1 MPLAQAAPESR
12 PAAVPLRVDTI
23 TGWQGLLDLQPAWDA
38 LLEEAGVD
46 HPFLSHEWV
55 RTWWECFGAGHDLH
69 VLVVREGDLT
79 VAIVPLMRSAG
90 RFYGLRVL
98 RLEIIGNVH
107 TQRFDVISGRR
118 RPEAYRAIWKTLLR
132 QKALWDVL
140 VLSQLPADSQTLT
153 RITSL
158 AQGDGYLTGVWRS
171 AEAPYIPIE
180 GGWDAYFNQL
190 SPKFR
195 ANLRR
200 RGKHLQQVG
209 DVRVEVVGS
218 GQEVEGALEEGLR
231 IEAAGWKGRAGTAIV
246 ADEATHRFYAL
257 LARRAA
263 RRGWLRLHFLRV
275 GEKRIAFDYSLFYAG
290 KAYLL
295 KPAYD
300 PEFAACSPY
309 SQLLVRILKDHFD
322 RGVKEFEFL
331 GQEDA
336 WKFDWATRTRP
347 QEWLYVMPD
356 SPRMRLLRF
365 TKFRIV
371 PRLRRHRAL
380 VVARDAAR
388 ALAAAWTRLGRRPR
402 VLSPGG
408 NAGTEREALLGASE
422 R

>member
-1 MPLAQAAPESR
+1 MSPVRLAQAAPENR
-12 PAAVPLRVDTI
+12 PTAASPLRVDTI
-23 TGWQGLLDLQPAWDA
+23 TDWQGLLDLRPAWNA

-46 HPFLSHEWV
+46 HPFLSHVWV
-55 RTWWECFGAGHDLH
+55 RTWWECFGAGHELH
-69 VLVVREGDLT
+69 VLVVKDGERPI
-79 VAIVPLMRSAG
+79 AIVPLMRSEG
-90 RFYGLRVL
+90 RFYGLRVH

-107 TQRFDVISGRR
+107 TQRFDVISSHR
-118 RPEAYRAIWKTLLR
+118 RPEAYRAIWRTLLR

-140 VLSQLPADSQTLT
+140 VLSHLPAGSPTLKML
-153 RITSL
+153 TSL
-158 AQGDGYLTGVWRS
+158 AQGDGFLTGVWRS

-180 GGWDAYFNQL
+180 GGWDAYFNRL
-190 SPKFR
+190 SPKLR

-200 RGKHLQQVG
+200 RGKRLQQFG
-209 DVRVEVVGS
+209 DVRMEVVGF
-218 GQEVEGALEEGLR
+218 GQEVGGALEEGLR

-246 ADEATHRFYAL
+246 ADEATHRFYSL

-275 GEKRIAFDYSLFYAG
+275 GGRRIAFDFSLFYSD

-300 PEFAACSPY
+300 PEFATCSPY
-309 SQLLVRILKDHFD
+309 SQLLVRILQDHFD
-322 RGVKEFEFL
+322 RGVKEFDFL
-331 GQEDA
+331 GQEDV
-336 WKFDWATRTRP
+336 WKFNWAARTRP

-365 TKFRIV
+365 AKFRVV

-388 ALAAAWTRLGRRPR
+388 ALAATWAWRGRRPR
-402 VLSPGG
+402 VPQTHGP
-408 NAGTEREALLGASE
+408 AGTDRP
-422 R
+422 